1 MMNSIPSRR
10 RGFTLVEL
18 LVVIAIIGILIG
30 MLLPAV
36 QQVREA
42 ARRTTCMNHAR
53 QLGLA
58 THNFESAQMSFPT
71 AGMGGEG
78 FYPGGWNRPTKGQEN
93 GSWTFQILP
102 FIEQGNL
109 EQLRSSVGWN
119 PTQLLERTVP
129 IFNCPSREPS
139 GRYVSWGS
147 AGLRAAI
154 TDYAGFVIDQSM
166 ANQLRNK
173 GLDIK
178 FNLVGDHMWTLDE
191 PWDAENEMWRGLIKK
206 GANVHSGSITKQ
218 YSRVNFG
225 SITDG
230 SSNTFLYAEKGCR
243 SDDYNPVEGVNNPN
257 GAIWWEGRGQF
268 HPGWATVRGWSW
280 GGGLMADN
288 RLING
293 NNGNPQ
299 NAHRRSFGSAHPG
312 SMVSCFGDGSTHN
325 VNLDID
331 VVAFYKLGARNDG
344 LVNDAD
350 SL

>member
-1 MMNSIPSRR
+1 MKSTSRK

-18 LVVIAIIGILIG
+18 LVVIAIIGILIS

-42 ARRTTCMNHAR
+42 ARRTTCMNQVR
-53 QLGLA
+53 QLALA
-58 THNFESAQMSFPT
+58 TLNFESAHMRFPT

-78 FYPGGWNRPTKGQEN
+78 FYPGGWFGPTQGQEN

-102 FIEQGNL
+102 FMEQNNL
-109 EQLRSSVGWN
+109 EQVRSGCGWN
-119 PTQLLERTVP
+119 PGCMLENVVP
-129 IFNCPSREPS
+129 TFNCPSRKPG
-139 GRYVSWGS
+139 GRYVGWGS

-154 TDYAGFVIDQSM
+154 TDYAGFVVDQSM
-166 ANQLRNK
+166 ANQLANN
-173 GLDIK
+173 GVDID
-178 FNLVGDHMWTLDE
+178 FDRVGDHMWTLDE
-191 PWDAENEMWRGLIKK
+191 PWDAENEMWRGLIVK
-206 GANVHSGSITKQ
+206 GANVHNGTITKQ
-218 YSRVNFG
+218 YGRVGFG

-230 SSNTFLYAEKGCR
+230 SSNTILFAEKGCR
-243 SDDYNPVEGVNNPN
+243 TDDYDPVEGVNNS
-257 GAIWWEGRGQF
+257 GSIWWEGRGQF
-268 HPGWATVRGWSW
+268 HPGWATMRGWSW

-288 RLING
+288 NLINP

-299 NAHRRSFGSAHPG
+299 NAHRRGFGSPHPG
-312 SMVSCFGDGSTHN
+312 GMVSCLGDGSVHF
-325 VNLDID
+325 VDFDIS